1 MTKYGYTSGF
11 LKDSISKEDD
21 FEHQATILLKMGI
34 PYDHC
39 FADVFRN
46 NHNKDRYQLRKFLTS
61 TAKEGDILVV
71 PSLTNLYSNIRELCH
86 LMYMVEDTGI
96 IIRSSDMELSDDS
109 DSSDW
114 IIASQLAHLDYVNY
128 LRKKS
133 TLKAIKKKKYQS
145 TLNTGGRNKRI
156 ITPQYLQAYEYLQF
170 HTYNETQSKFHLS
183 RSTLY
188 RIKKQ
193 ITNKNQH
200 HTTVQSYDTDRGDN
214 HEIQRINILD

>member
-1 MTKYGYTSGF
+1 NPSKYGYVSGF
-11 LKDSISKEDD
+11 LKNSVRQKYD
-21 FEHQATILLKMGI
+21 FKYQATILLNMGI

-39 FADVFRN
+39 FADVFRQN
-46 NHNKDRYQLRKFLTS
+46 NKERYQLFKFLT
-61 TAKEGDILVV
+61 TAAQEGDVLVV
-71 PSLTNLYSNIRELCH
+71 PTLTCLYSNIRELCC
-86 LMYMVEDTGI
+86 LMYTVEDTGI
-96 IIRSSDMELSDDS
+96 IIQSSDMNLSDDS
-109 DSSDW
+109 DSSNW
-114 IIASQLAHLDYVNY
+114 ILASQLAHLDYVNY

-183 RSTLY
+183 KSTLY

-193 ITNKNQH
+193 LTNKKQQLHN
-200 HTTVQSYDTDRGDN
+200 TVQSYDANRGDN
-214 HEIQRINILD
+214 RET